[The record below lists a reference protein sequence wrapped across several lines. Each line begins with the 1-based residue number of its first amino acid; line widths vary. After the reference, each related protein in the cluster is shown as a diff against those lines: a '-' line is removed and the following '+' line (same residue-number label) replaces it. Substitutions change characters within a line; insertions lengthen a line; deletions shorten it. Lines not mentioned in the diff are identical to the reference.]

1 MIGTRFHGAG
11 WLFFAGLLHVADTD
25 AQSWQVFDMANSDF
39 PSNTVVDIVVED
51 NGDAWVATDWGLCR
65 FEGGEWSVLQ
75 TTNSGLPDNYL
86 RSLALDHDGRL
97 WVGTSLAGVAVYD
110 GQDWLVYDTQN
121 SPLPDD
127 QVNTIHVDHQ
137 GWVWLGTVGGLACFT
152 GSEWRIYDSSPTSF
166 NGRIL
171 NGDHVLD
178 IDTRSDG
185 LVALGML
192 NGGFHFLTDTSVHFF
207 TTFNSGFFDNTQ
219 RAVLLD
225 TVANERW
232 LACPAGGLVRQI
244 GDWYGGTWFQYTT
257 LNSDLPSNALVDLER
272 DGSGRLWLAGQVSG
286 LIRRDPNGQFASYLT
301 SNSGIP
307 GNEANCVTV
316 APDGSIWVG
325 TYNGGAG
332 RLDLSTGIASAHANS
347 REVFIAPVPN
357 DGRFWVYAPSRSG
370 AVGWEVLDPQGRLL
384 RSGVAPL
391 LNGLEVDLGECAPG
405 LYFFRTAVDGSSI
418 VQRFMVH

>member
-1 MIGTRFHGAG
+1 MGGRSNHLG
-11 WLFFAGLLHVADTD
+11 WVLLAGLLPMAN
-25 AQSWQVFDMANSDF
+25 ARGQFWQVFDMANSGF
-39 PSNTVVDIVVED
+39 PSNTVVDIVVEA

-65 FEGGEWSVLQ
+65 REAGEWSVLQ
-75 TTNSGLPDNYL
+75 TSNSGLPDNYL

-110 GQDWLVYDTQN
+110 GQDWVVYDTQN

-152 GSEWRIYDSSPTSF
+152 GTEWRLYDSSPASF

-185 LVALGML
+185 LVVLGML
-192 NGGFHFLTDTSVHFF
+192 NGGFHFLTDTSVQYF

-244 GDWYGGTWFQYTT
+244 GDWYGGTWFQYTS
-257 LNSDLPSNALVDLER
+257 LNSDLPSNALMDVER

-286 LIRRDPNGQFASYLT
+286 LIRRDPNDAYASYLT

-307 GNEANCVTV
+307 GNELNCVTV

-325 TYNGGAG
+325 TFIGGAG
-332 RLDLSTGIASAHANS
+332 RLDVSTGIGSAGPSNLS
-347 REVFIAPVPN
+347 ISLTPVPN
-357 DGRFWVYAPSRSG
+357 DGHFRVDAPSHSRVVRWEVIEPQGRNLRSG
-370 AVGWEVLDPQGRLL
+370 AT
-384 RSGVAPL
+384 AH
-391 LNGLEVDLGECAPG
+391 LNGLEVNLGECAPG
-405 LYFFRTAVDGSSI
+405 LYFFRADVDGSTI
-418 VQRFMVH
+418 ILRFVVH